1 VVGIDLTTSAGE
13 QQSVVVQ
20 NVVMLSAGGGAV
32 TDIVYIPAGN
42 FNLTNFAGD
51 FSYGGVTVSVNS
63 SGALAEPST
72 ASEVT
77 NWKPLAALTVN
88 GKVAG
93 PLLSCP
99 SPASVARGARK

>member
-1 VVGIDLTTSAGE
+1 
-13 QQSVVVQ
+13 
-20 NVVMLSAGGGAV
+20 
-32 TDIVYIPAGN
+32 
-42 FNLTNFAGD
+42 
-51 FSYGGVTVSVNS
+51 
-63 SGALAEPST
+63 
-72 ASEVT
+72 VT